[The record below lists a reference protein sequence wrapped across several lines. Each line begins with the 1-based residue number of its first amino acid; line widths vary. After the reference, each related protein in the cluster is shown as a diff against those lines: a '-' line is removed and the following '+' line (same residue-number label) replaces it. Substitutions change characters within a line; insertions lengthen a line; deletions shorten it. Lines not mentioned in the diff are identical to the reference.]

1 MGQCLCV
8 CKAFRCICH
17 KIETPWLYS
26 HGQRFTYICKEH
38 VYHIIISLLKMWLNL
53 VCSRCG
59 VSCYKPHLSSNTS
72 PPVCVCVCVCARV
85 HARIC
90 VCVCV
95 CACVCVCVCVHLHR
109 VQNGEFVIRFLDSPH
124 EDGFKVQRH
133 PSNILCCGHSVH
145 VWKWKATLL
154 SANPQAV
161 NIILSGFCFCFLW
174 VYTIMYVNFDKQ
186 VEEETSLFN
195 LLSHKQTII
204 KIRSAGQ
211 QSWMWAK
218 RNSPINIAYAA
229 WDTVRPANT

>member
-72 PPVCVCVCVCARV
+72 PAVCVCVRVCV
-85 HARIC
+85 C

-95 CACVCVCVCVHLHR
+95 CACVCVCVCVCACVCTYTEYRTVNLWSGSLTVHMRMVLKSRDSHR
-109 VQNGEFVIRFLDSPH
+109 IFSAVGTVFMSENERQHYS
-124 EDGFKVQRH
+124 
-133 PSNILCCGHSVH
+133 
-145 VWKWKATLL
+145 LL
-154 SANPQAV
+154 
-161 NIILSGFCFCFLW
+161 IHKLWILSFL
-174 VYTIMYVNFDKQ
+174 VFVFFS
-186 VEEETSLFN
+186 VSLHHN
-195 LLSHKQTII
+195 VCKL
-204 KIRSAGQ
+204 
-211 QSWMWAK
+211 W
-218 RNSPINIAYAA
+218 
-229 WDTVRPANT
+229 